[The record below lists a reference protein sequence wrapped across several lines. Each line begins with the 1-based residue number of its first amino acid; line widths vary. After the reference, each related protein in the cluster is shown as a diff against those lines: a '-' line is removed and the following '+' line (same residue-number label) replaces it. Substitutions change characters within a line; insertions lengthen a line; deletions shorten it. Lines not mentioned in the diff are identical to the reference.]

1 MKTLL
6 LIDANSLIHR
16 CFHAL
21 PPLTAPDGRPTQS
34 LYGISNILLRIF
46 KDEKPEYASAL
57 FDRPERTFRKEK
69 YEAYKAQR
77 PKAPDDL
84 VSQIIEARNLFAK
97 FGIKIFEKAGFE
109 ADDLIATLAMK
120 FINEKDLKVV
130 ILTGD
135 LDTLQLVT
143 NKKLVVRTFRKG
155 ISDTFI
161 YDEGAVFD
169 RYGLK
174 PEQLTDYKALVGDQS
189 DNVKGV
195 AGVGPKTAMELLQ
208 KYGTLE
214 NVYAHLKDNPKAA
227 KKLEGTEKEAEFSKS
242 LVVLKK
248 DVPVDLKEIGEL
260 EVNFDQ
266 EGAKEYFK
274 NLGFESLVKRVNGEQ
289 SDVRRKTLDGEKKI
303 SNIQHPTSNSL
314 HFSGQGSIFGNLPMA
329 PMEFKGEEVLVYES
343 EGGGFDSKD
352 YQSLRLKVGFG
363 LKNSIKKLWQ
373 KKEDLLPPYYDLG
386 VAFWL
391 LDPEFKNYDPAS
403 VFKKFFKKD
412 FNGKGEDFKLALDFA
427 KRKITEYEMEDVFY
441 KIEMPLLRVLAE
453 MENYGVMV
461 DVSKLKILEDKIEK
475 KLELNSKEIY
485 KAAGEEFNINS
496 PQQLSK
502 ILFDKLGLNQKLTKK
517 TAGGAV
523 STREES
529 LSALKGEHKI
539 IDLILEYRE
548 DFKILSTYAKPL
560 QGLLGSDGRIHTE
573 FIQTGT
579 ATGRLSSQSP
589 NLQNIPQES
598 IWAKDLRTAFEAPKG
613 FSFLAFDYSQLE
625 LRIFAAVAGDPKMTE
640 AFKKGQ
646 DIHSLTASKILGIPL
661 DRVTRDDRRLAK
673 TLNFGLVYGMGVSAF
688 SKSSGLKRTQAQDFI
703 NTYFREFSKIREW
716 QEETKQEARRLGYV
730 KTLTGRRRYLLGIN
744 SLAPYVV
751 AEAERSAIN
760 QPLQGL
766 GADIIKMAMIE
777 VDKKIKEKGWESG
790 KLKMIL
796 SIHDEL
802 LFEVRDD
809 MIQEAS
815 EAVKEIME
823 GVFKLGVPLKV
834 DISSGKDWGNL
845 TKLKNK

>member
-84 VSQIIEARNLFAK
+84 VSQIIEARNLFSK
-97 FGIKIFEKAGFE
+97 FGIKTFEKAGFE
-109 ADDLIATLAMK
+109 ADDLIATLATK
-120 FINEKDLKVV
+120 FMNEKDLRVV

-143 NKKLVVRTFRKG
+143 DKKLVVRTFRKG

-214 NVYAHLKDNPKAA
+214 NVYKHLKDNPKAA

-248 DVPVDLKEIGEL
+248 DVPVDLKGVDEL
-260 EVNFDQ
+260 RVNFDQ
-266 EGAKEYFK
+266 EAVKEYFK
-274 NLGFESLVKRVNGEQ
+274 NLGFESLVHRLVGGAKEPV
-289 SDVRRKTLDGEKKI
+289 KI
-303 SNIQHPTSNSL
+303 SKTKKDGKEPTIPRAGVQS
-314 HFSGQGSIFGNLPMA
+314 SIFGNLPTA
-329 PMEFKGEEVLVYES
+329 QMEFKGEEVLVYES
-343 EGGGFDSKD
+343 EGGGFDSKN
-352 YQSLRLKVGFG
+352 YQSSRIKVGFG
-363 LKNSIKKLWQ
+363 LKNLIKKLWQ

-391 LDPEFKNYDPAS
+391 LDPEFKNYDSVS
-403 VFKKFFKKD
+403 VFKKFLKKD
-412 FNGKGEDFKLALDFA
+412 FRGTGEDFRLALDFA
-427 KRKITEYEMEDVFY
+427 KRKIKEYEMEDVFY

-461 DVSKLKILEDKIEK
+461 DISKLKTLEGKIEK
-475 KLELNSKEIY
+475 KLELSSKEIY

-598 IWAKDLRTAFEAPKG
+598 VWAKDLRTAFEAPKG

-640 AFKKGQ
+640 AFMKGQ

-688 SKSSGLKRTQAQDFI
+688 SKSSGLRRTRAQDFI

-716 QEETKQEARRLGYV
+716 QEETKQEARKLGYV
-730 KTLTGRRRYLLGIN
+730 KTLTGRRRYLSGIN

-777 VDKKIKEKGWESG
+777 VGREIKENRWGNG
-790 KLKMIL
+790 KLEMIL

-823 GVFKLGVPLKV
+823 GVFKLSVPLKV
-834 DISSGKDWGNL
+834 DISSGKNWGNL
-845 TKLKNK
+845 VKLKNK